1 MKIKLLFF
9 KETKMIKLKNLWKVV
24 LALMVMSA
32 MLVACDTTTGGD
44 SDKSDSGNKT
54 ENNGGNG
61 NGGSDNGGNGGSDNG
76 GNGGNGNGGSDNGGN
91 AGDNLATGVYK
102 YELLVDD
109 ISGAWG
115 GSAENPAFSVMLLND
130 ATLQACVDAGDFK
143 QATAVEP
150 EYQVGAF
157 GNMKLASKPNAE
169 GSCTANAGSYA
180 VYGGNPVNDV
190 FQYYNGIAVTI
201 DEEGTFTLYVDMSKL
216 VKTQLKGLWKDEGNG
231 DEAVMTDQDIVELDG
246 YKPYVI
252 ALGDDVVDEDNYIMT
267 GWSASLMK
275 MEEGATFPTEEL
287 KKEAP
292 AVPVVADINCIVGTI
307 TGWDH
312 TPMTDNTYEFGFD
325 ADVTADVNAAT
336 QFAFT
341 NGDWGYRFSNAV
353 VEALDVEV
361 DLAED
366 VGGNPAHVTFA
377 ADVLE
382 VGKDYTVTFIPGSD
396 NHSAKVKV
404 SAK

>member
-1 MKIKLLFF
+1 
-9 KETKMIKLKNLWKVV
+9 MIKLKNLWKIA
-24 LALMVMSA
+24 LATMAMSA
-32 MLVACDTTTGGD
+32 MLVACDTGSSD
-44 SDKSDSGNKT
+44 SDSDSGNKT
-54 ENNGGNG
+54 ENNGGNTG
-61 NGGSDNGGNGGSDNG
+61 DNGGNTG
-76 GNGGNGNGGSDNGGN
+76 GNGGNTGDNGGN
-91 AGDNLATGVYK
+91 TGDNGGNTGGNTGGNGGNTGDNLATGVYK

-109 ISGAWG
+109 ISEAWG
-115 GSAENPAFSVMLLND
+115 GSAANPAFSVMLLND

-157 GNMKLASKPNAE
+157 GNMKLASKPNDE
-169 GSCTANAGSYA
+169 GSCTANAGSFA

-216 VKTQLKGLWKDEGNG
+216 VKTQLKGLWKDDGNG

-252 ALGDDVVDEDNYIMT
+252 ALGDDFVDEDNYIMT

-292 AVPVVADINCIVGTI
+292 AVPVVADIDCIIGTI
-307 TGWDH
+307 TDWAH
-312 TPMTDNTYEFGFD
+312 TPMTDNTYEFGFA
-325 ADVTADVNAAT
+325 ADVTADVNAVT

-341 NGDWGYRFSNAV
+341 NGGWGYRFSNAI

-361 DLAED
+361 DLVED

-377 ADVLE
+377 EDVLE